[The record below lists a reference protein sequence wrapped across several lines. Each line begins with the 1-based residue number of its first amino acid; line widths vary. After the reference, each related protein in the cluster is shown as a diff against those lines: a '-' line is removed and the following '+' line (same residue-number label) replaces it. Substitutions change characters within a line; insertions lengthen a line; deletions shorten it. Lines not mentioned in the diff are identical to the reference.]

1 MRWRRRLRMTYQ
13 EFKDTWKSFSE
24 SNKGYLKL
32 PISHPLEF
40 HVGYTSTT
48 RKALVI
54 VDTGKLDKI
63 PCSNAISAE
72 NRQLTNGKWSLE
84 LQLIIEDY
92 EEEFLCL
99 GWDIIISSEKAD
111 DPIKALVE
119 RYLGWQKLLQ
129 YAVKDVMS
137 FSQQKGLIAEL
148 IHLQEIIPE
157 KGLCNSL
164 SAWVGPDGSD
174 QDYVYE
180 DSWDEVKAVSLASE
194 TVKISSFEQL
204 MQEKTGYLLVYVLE
218 KTTPGDDRVYLSNLV
233 MNLRNEF
240 SQATTLLDIF
250 NIKLF
255 KYGFRDR
262 DADEYN
268 HNCFRFI
275 ERKDYVVDDN
285 FPKLTKKNT
294 PTEIVSGSYNLSLS
308 ALEKYKR

>member
-1 MRWRRRLRMTYQ
+1 MTYQ
-13 EFKDTWKSFSE
+13 EFKDTWKAFSE

-54 VDTGKLDKI
+54 MDTGILDKI
-63 PCSNAISAE
+63 PCSNAVSAE
-72 NRQLTNGKWSLE
+72 NRQLANGKWSLE

-99 GWDIIISSEKAD
+99 GWDIIICSKEAD

-119 RYLGWQKLLQ
+119 RYLSWQKLLQ
-129 YAVKDVMS
+129 YAGKNTMS

-157 KGLCNSL
+157 MGPHNALT
-164 SAWVGPDGSD
+164 AWVGPDGYD
-174 QDYVYE
+174 QDFVYE
-180 DSWDEVKAVSLASE
+180 DSWDEIKAVSLAAD

-204 MQEKTGYLLVYVLE
+204 MQEKTGCLLVYVLE
-218 KTTPGDDRVYLSNLV
+218 KTTPGEDRVFLSNLV
-233 MNLRNEF
+233 MDLRNEF

-262 DADEYN
+262 DVDEYDY
-268 HNCFRFI
+268 NCFRFI
-275 ERKDYVVDDN
+275 ERKDYVVGAD
-285 FPKLTKKNT
+285 FPKLTKDNT
-294 PTEIVSGSYNLSLS
+294 PNEIVSGSYNLSLS